1 MSFDIL
7 DSEDLYETK
16 CSVCQS
22 VTKSIR
28 HLSKNEIICPW
39 CYAALSS
46 DTKKLFSS
54 PTIEQ
59 VIKELDVWVEAH
71 PGEYHPYVNV
81 KRYKEI
87 LKNKRK
93 N

>member
-1 MSFDIL
+1 MHAEHFHTHFEVESFICNA
-7 DSEDLYETK
+7 TR
-16 CSVCQS
+16 SVHFS
-22 VTKSIR
+22 VR
-28 HLSKNEIICPW
+28 GFG
-39 CYAALSS
+39 YALFYYAVLSS

-59 VIKELDVWVEAH
+59 VIKELDAWVEAH

-87 LKNKRK
+87 LKNKIK
-93 N
+93 I